1 VARHQRR
8 HGKIHELP
16 KDILKQ
22 VHDLLLEPKI
32 TYSDIVAF
40 LKDNGHEV
48 SDSAVG
54 RYSEWFNEWRETEML
69 RDQAAL
75 IASDPATAL
84 DLEKM
89 TSTMATTRFAYAM
102 KKEGFDITE
111 HPKLIAAFATMQ
123 ASSVKREQWN
133 SVVKERV
140 MKTADDVSKIAKKGG
155 LTDDA
160 AAQIR
165 AKILGIAK

>member
-1 VARHQRR
+1 VGRHTRR

-16 KDILKQ
+16 EDIRRQ
-22 VHDLLLEPKI
+22 VNALLLEPTV
-32 TYSDIVAF
+32 TYADIVNF
-40 LKDNGHEV
+40 LKENKHEV

-54 RYSEWFNEWRETEML
+54 RYADWFNEWRETEIL

-89 TSTMATTRFAYAM
+89 TATMATTRFAYAM

-111 HPKLIAAFATMQ
+111 HPKLIDAFAKMQ
-123 ASSVKREQWN
+123 ASSVKREQWIN
-133 SVVKERV
+133 NIKIKAEKAANTIEKKFAKQFSPDTLKYIKEV
-140 MKTADDVSKIAKKGG
+140 IYG
-155 LTDDA
+155 LAT
-160 AAQIR
+160 
-165 AKILGIAK
+165 